1 MDNSLEQLLKQV
13 LELEGLILVAQK
25 RGDETPSMVYQL
37 IGEKAAEIGTFAPA
51 PAPAAKPANENA
63 IEALPD
69 DEPDD
74 DITVEFVDEDSA
86 ESTEEPETAAEP
98 QPEPELPAEQ
108 EVEPE
113 EEAVVV
119 EPIVEEAPEE
129 EIAAEEEIATE
140 EEIAADEE
148 IVAEEELSEEE
159 EADVEPVEEV
169 GEEADTTEIGDD
181 AEPIT
186 ADDFVNDEEDEE
198 AMRLDEALQRNMSK
212 DLRHAFSLNDRYRYR
227 RELFGNSDSVM
238 NDTLNLID
246 SMSTF
251 DEAEDYFYNDLEWE
265 HDSPEVAD
273 FMVIIKNHFWNKRQ
287 QL

>member
-37 IGEKAAEIGTFAPA
+37 IGEKAAEIGTFIPA
-51 PAPAAKPANENA
+51 PAPVAKPADENA
-63 IEALPD
+63 IDALPD

-86 ESTEEPETAAEP
+86 ESAEEPETAAEP
-98 QPEPELPAEQ
+98 QPEPEQPDEE
-108 EVEPE
+108 EVEAEPE
-113 EEAVVV
+113 EEIVVV
-119 EPIVEEAPEE
+119 VPIVEETPEE
-129 EIAAEEEIATE
+129 EIAADAEETAAEEEITVE
-140 EEIAADEE
+140 EDPEVEISEEEVTDEEIA
-148 IVAEEELSEEE
+148 
-159 EADVEPVEEV
+159 
-169 GEEADTTEIGDD
+169 DD

-186 ADDFVNDEEDEE
+186 ADDFENDEEDEE

-212 DLRHAFSLNDRYRYR
+212 DLRHAFSLNDRFRYR

>member
-51 PAPAAKPANENA
+51 PTPVAKPADENA
-63 IEALPD
+63 IDALPD

-86 ESTEEPETAAEP
+86 ESAEEPETAAEP
-98 QPEPELPAEQ
+98 QPEPEQPDEE
-108 EVEPE
+108 EVEAEPE
-113 EEAVVV
+113 EEIVVV
-119 EPIVEEAPEE
+119 VPIVEETPEE
-129 EIAAEEEIATE
+129 EIAADAEETAAEEEITVEEDPE
-140 EEIAADEE
+140 EEISEEEVTDEE
-148 IVAEEELSEEE
+148 IA
-159 EADVEPVEEV
+159 
-169 GEEADTTEIGDD
+169 DD

-186 ADDFVNDEEDEE
+186 ADDFENDEEDEE

-212 DLRHAFSLNDRYRYR
+212 DLRHAFSLNDRFRYR

>member
-51 PAPAAKPANENA
+51 PAPVAKPADENA
-63 IEALPD
+63 IDALPD

-86 ESTEEPETAAEP
+86 ESAEEPETAAEP
-98 QPEPELPAEQ
+98 QPEPEQPDEE
-108 EVEPE
+108 EVEAEPE
-113 EEAVVV
+113 EEIVVV
-119 EPIVEEAPEE
+119 VPIVEETPEE
-129 EIAAEEEIATE
+129 EIAADAEETAAEEEITVEEDPE
-140 EEIAADEE
+140 EEISEEEVTDEE
-148 IVAEEELSEEE
+148 IA
-159 EADVEPVEEV
+159 
-169 GEEADTTEIGDD
+169 DD

-186 ADDFVNDEEDEE
+186 ADDFENDEEDEE

-212 DLRHAFSLNDRYRYR
+212 DLRHAFSLNDRFRYR